1 MYGETVVFLRP
12 ELAERAAFVRKQ
24 AGQLS
29 SKTRYIS
36 AQVLALLDD
45 DLWLRNARHA
55 NEMAVL
61 LTDAVRDIPGVAIA
75 VPPAVNAVFAE
86 VPLAAIEPL
95 QAWSFFWEW
104 DLTASLVRW
113 MTSRSE
119 EHTSELQSL

>member
-1 MYGETVVFLRP
+1 MGRDTGVDLMTCGLTKGGAMYGETVVYLRP

-61 LTDAVRDIPGVAIA
+61 LTDAVREIPGV
-75 VPPAVNAVFAE
+75 
-86 VPLAAIEPL
+86 
-95 QAWSFFWEW
+95 
-104 DLTASLVRW
+104 
-113 MTSRSE
+113 RSE
-119 EHTSELQSL
+119 DRRVWEDSGRKC

>member
-36 AQVLALLDD
+36 DQVLALLDD

-61 LTDAVRDIPGVAIA
+61 LTDAVRDIPGVAID

-95 QAWSFFWEW
+95 QDWSFFWEW
-104 DLTASLVRW
+104 DLMASLVRW
-113 MTSRSE
+113 MTSFEIGR
-119 EHTSELQSL
+119 EHV

>member
-95 QAWSFFWEW
+95 QDRKSTR
-104 DLTASLVRW
+104 LNS
-113 MTSRSE
+113 S
-119 EHTSELQSL
+119 H